1 MTYELIQ
8 RFPSLDRQG
17 QFFEYLEPEFMI
29 HGYYAF
35 MRNRTNVLLL
45 IGVTVFWVI
54 ALVSKLKFNGLV
66 YGLDFGLFHPDGQ
79 LYSFR
84 TLTMAGNSE
93 VVSGSIVSDWYREHA
108 FKLNSIDPKSL
119 YFDTHPLWE
128 LYKSRVL
135 YPILSVPFVALF
147 GMQGMLV
154 IPALSMLIL
163 MISIQI
169 IGFKLDNKFLAFLI
183 SVLISIS
190 PVVSRWMFAN
200 ITDGLLTALASL
212 FVVTFLY
219 VKNSNVFLITSGF
232 IIILGSYTRIS
243 VVQWLA
249 VSLAIYLVKQKRN
262 AILLGIVTIIFFI
275 PSALRNIQT
284 GILPNEEKGSLI
296 DKPIQLMVSMARV
309 GFYEIS
315 QLVVLDRLLILLLVV
330 ATIVSVFNLDRAS
343 SKFFLLVLVAL
354 WITGAVNG
362 TIGVNFRYQLP
373 LLPFMAYCIIESCK
387 FSFIFKEK
395 A

>member
-1 MTYELIQ
+1 
-8 RFPSLDRQG
+8 
-17 QFFEYLEPEFMI
+17 
-29 HGYYAF
+29 
-35 MRNRTNVLLL
+35 MRSRTNILLL
-45 IGVTVFWVI
+45 IGITVFWAI
-54 ALVSKLKFNGLV
+54 ALLSKLKFNGLV

-128 LYKSRVL
+128 LYKSRIL
-135 YPILSVPFVALF
+135 YPILSVPFVMLF

-154 IPALSMLIL
+154 IPALSMLTL

-169 IGFKLDNKFLAFLI
+169 IGFKLNNKFLAFLI
-183 SVLISIS
+183 SALISIS

-212 FVVTFLY
+212 FVVAFLYIKNTNTFLFTAG
-219 VKNSNVFLITSGF
+219 S

-249 VSLAIYLVKQKRN
+249 VCFVLYLINQKRN
-262 AILLGIVTIIFFI
+262 AILLGILTVVFFI
-275 PSALRNIQT
+275 PSALRNVET
-284 GILPNEEKGSLI
+284 GILPNEEKGSII
-296 DKPIQLMVSMARV
+296 DKPIQLLVSMARV

-315 QLVVLDRLLILLLVV
+315 QLVILDRLLILLLAF
-330 ATIVSVFNLDRAS
+330 ATIVSVFNLNRAS

-354 WITGAVNG
+354 WVTGAING
-362 TIGVNFRYQLP
+362 TLGVNFRYQLP

-387 FSFIFKEK
+387 FNFTFKEK
-395 A
+395 EKTTV

>member
-1 MTYELIQ
+1 
-8 RFPSLDRQG
+8 
-17 QFFEYLEPEFMI
+17 MI
-29 HGYYAF
+29 RGYYAV
-35 MRNRTNVLLL
+35 MRNRTNVFLL
-45 IGVTVFWVI
+45 IGVTVFWAI

-128 LYKSRVL
+128 LYKSRIL
-135 YPILSVPFVALF
+135 YPILSVPFVMLF

-163 MISIQI
+163 MLSIQI
-169 IGFKLDNKFLAFLI
+169 IGFKLNNKFLAFLI

-219 VKNSNVFLITSGF
+219 VKNSNVFLVTSGF

-249 VSLAIYLVKQKRN
+249 VSLAIYLVNQKRN

-284 GILPNEEKGSLI
+284 GILPNEEKG
-296 DKPIQLMVSMARV
+296 
-309 GFYEIS
+309 
-315 QLVVLDRLLILLLVV
+315 
-330 ATIVSVFNLDRAS
+330 
-343 SKFFLLVLVAL
+343 
-354 WITGAVNG
+354 
-362 TIGVNFRYQLP
+362 
-373 LLPFMAYCIIESCK
+373 
-387 FSFIFKEK
+387 
-395 A
+395 

>member
-1 MTYELIQ
+1 
-8 RFPSLDRQG
+8 
-17 QFFEYLEPEFMI
+17 
-29 HGYYAF
+29 
-35 MRNRTNVLLL
+35 MRNRTNLLLL
-45 IGVTVFWVI
+45 IGVTVFWAI
-54 ALVSKLKFNGLV
+54 ALLSKLKFNGLV

-93 VVSGSIVSDWYREHA
+93 AVSGSIVSDWYRDNA

-154 IPALSMLIL
+154 VPALSMLIL

-169 IGFKLDNKFLAFLI
+169 IGFKLNNKSLAFVI

-200 ITDGLLTALASL
+200 ITDSLLTALASL

-219 VKNSNVFLITSGF
+219 VKNSNAFLVISGI

-249 VSLAIYLVKQKRN
+249 VSLAIYLVNQKRN
-262 AILLGIVTIIFFI
+262 AILLGIVTVIFFI

-284 GILPNEEKGSLI
+284 GILPNEEKGSLT
-296 DKPIQLMVSMARV
+296 DKPIQLLVSMARV

-315 QLVVLDRLLILLLVV
+315 QLVVLDRLLILLLAL
-330 ATIVSVFNLDRAS
+330 ATVVSVFNLDRAS
-343 SKFFLLVLVAL
+343 SKFFLLVLLAL

-373 LLPFMAYCIIESCK
+373 LLPFMAYCIIESCTFK
-387 FSFIFKEK
+387 FNSRIKK
-395 A
+395 I

>member
-1 MTYELIQ
+1 
-8 RFPSLDRQG
+8 
-17 QFFEYLEPEFMI
+17 
-29 HGYYAF
+29 
-35 MRNRTNVLLL
+35 MRSRTNVLLL
-45 IGVTVFWVI
+45 IGVTVFWAI
-54 ALVSKLKFNGLV
+54 ALLSKLKFNGLV

-93 VVSGSIVSDWYREHA
+93 VVSGSIVSDWYKEHA

-135 YPILSVPFVALF
+135 YPILSVPFVASF

-163 MISIQI
+163 MISIQF
-169 IGFKLDNKFLAFLI
+169 IGFKLNNKFLAFFI

-219 VKNSNVFLITSGF
+219 VKNTNVFLVISGI

-249 VSLAIYLVKQKRN
+249 VSLAIYLVNQKRN
-262 AILLGIVTIIFFI
+262 AILLGIVTMIFFI

-296 DKPIQLMVSMARV
+296 DKPIQLLVSMARV

-315 QLVVLDRLLILLLVV
+315 QLIVLDRLLILLLAL
-330 ATIVSVFNLDRAS
+330 ATVVSVFNLERAS

-387 FSFIFKEK
+387 FNFTFKEK
-395 A
+395 EKVSFR

>member
-1 MTYELIQ
+1 
-8 RFPSLDRQG
+8 
-17 QFFEYLEPEFMI
+17 MI
-29 HGYYAF
+29 RGYYAV
-35 MRNRTNVLLL
+35 MRNRTNVFLL
-45 IGVTVFWVI
+45 IGVTVFWAI

-84 TLTMAGNSE
+84 TLTMAGDTE

-128 LYKSRVL
+128 LYKSRIL
-135 YPILSVPFVALF
+135 YPILSVPFVMLF

-163 MISIQI
+163 MLSIQI
-169 IGFKLDNKFLAFLI
+169 LGFKLNNKFLAFLI

-190 PVVSRWMFAN
+190 PVASRWMFAN

-219 VKNSNVFLITSGF
+219 VKNSNVFLVTSGF

-249 VSLAIYLVKQKRN
+249 VSLAIYLVNQKRN

-296 DKPIQLMVSMARV
+296 DKPIQLLVSMARV

-315 QLVVLDRLLILLLVV
+315 QLVVLDRLLILLLAL

-387 FSFIFKEK
+387 FNFTFKEK
-395 A
+395 AKTIL

>member
-1 MTYELIQ
+1 
-8 RFPSLDRQG
+8 
-17 QFFEYLEPEFMI
+17 MI

-45 IGVTVFWVI
+45 IGVTVFWAI
-54 ALVSKLKFNGLV
+54 ALLSKLKFNGLV

-84 TLTMAGNSE
+84 ALTMAGNSE

-128 LYKSRVL
+128 LYKSRIL
-135 YPILSVPFVALF
+135 YPILSVPFVLLF

-154 IPALSMLIL
+154 IPALSMLTL

-169 IGFKLDNKFLAFLI
+169 IGFKLNNKFLAFLI

-212 FVVTFLY
+212 FVVAFLYIKNTNTFL
-219 VKNSNVFLITSGF
+219 FTSGA

-249 VSLAIYLVKQKRN
+249 VCFALYLMNQKRN
-262 AILLGIVTIIFFI
+262 AILLGILAVVFFI
-275 PSALRNIQT
+275 PSALRNMET

-296 DKPIQLMVSMARV
+296 DRPIQLLVSMARV

-315 QLVVLDRLLILLLVV
+315 QLVVLDRILILLLAL
-330 ATIVSVFNLDRAS
+330 ATVVSVLNLDRAS
-343 SKFFLLVLVAL
+343 SKFFILVLAAL
-354 WITGAVNG
+354 WVTGAING
-362 TIGVNFRYQLP
+362 TLGVNFRYQLP

-387 FSFIFKEK
+387 FNFTFNEKEK
-395 A
+395 IIL